1 MILVQSIY
9 LFFSIF
15 YKNNIEKKILFI
27 IMSKDYNV
35 VYSKDLVSLEKEIEM
50 LDNIPEWTTK
60 IKKMKEL
67 KEKITT
73 HRNKLNSFIDIINS
87 GEVKK
92 NKKKK
97 DLSLDELLEQFSE
110 TDDIEEK
117 VKLFNH
123 IQYII
128 KESEM
133 ELFEE

>member
-1 MILVQSIY
+1 M
-9 LFFSIF
+9 
-15 YKNNIEKKILFI
+15 N
-27 IMSKDYNV
+27 KDYNV
-35 VYSKDLVSLEKEIEM
+35 VNNKELVSLEKEIEM

-67 KEKITT
+67 KEKITN
-73 HRNKLNSFIDIINS
+73 HRNKLNSFIEIINS

-97 DLSLDELLEQFSE
+97 DISLDDLLKEFSE
-110 TDDIEEK
+110 TDDIDEK

-128 KESEM
+128 KETEM

>member
-1 MILVQSIY
+1 MQR
-9 LFFSIF
+9 
-15 YKNNIEKKILFI
+15 
-27 IMSKDYNV
+27 
-35 VYSKDLVSLEKEIEM
+35 
-50 LDNIPEWTTK
+50 
-60 IKKMKEL
+60 L
-67 KEKITT
+67 KEQITT
-73 HRNKLNSFIDIINS
+73 YRNKLNSFIDIINS

>member
-1 MILVQSIY
+1 
-9 LFFSIF
+9 
-15 YKNNIEKKILFI
+15 
-27 IMSKDYNV
+27 MSKDYNV
-35 VYSKDLVSLEKEIEM
+35 VYNNGLVSLEKEIES
-50 LDNIPEWTTK
+50 LDNIPEWATK

-67 KEKITT
+67 KETIITY
-73 HRNKLNSFIDIINS
+73 RNKLNSFIDTINS

-97 DLSLDELLEQFSE
+97 NISLDELLKEFSE

-128 KESEM
+128 KETEH
-133 ELFEE
+133 ELFQDA

>member
-1 MILVQSIY
+1 
-9 LFFSIF
+9 
-15 YKNNIEKKILFI
+15 
-27 IMSKDYNV
+27 MSKDYNV
-35 VYSKDLVSLEKEIEM
+35 VYNNGLVSLEKEIES

-60 IKKMKEL
+60 LKKMKEL
-67 KEKITT
+67 KETITT
-73 HRNKLNSFIDIINS
+73 YRNKLNSFIDIINS

-97 DLSLDELLEQFSE
+97 NISLDELLKEFSE

-128 KESEM
+128 KETEHD
-133 ELFEE
+133 LFQDA

>member
-1 MILVQSIY
+1 
-9 LFFSIF
+9 
-15 YKNNIEKKILFI
+15 
-27 IMSKDYNV
+27 MSKDYNV
-35 VYSKDLVSLEKEIEM
+35 VYNNGLVSLEKEIES
-50 LDNIPEWTTK
+50 LDNIPEWATK

-67 KEKITT
+67 KETIITY
-73 HRNKLNSFIDIINS
+73 RNKLNSFIVTINS

-97 DLSLDELLEQFSE
+97 NISLDELLKEFSE

-128 KESEM
+128 KETEH
-133 ELFEE
+133 ELFQDA

>member
-1 MILVQSIY
+1 
-9 LFFSIF
+9 
-15 YKNNIEKKILFI
+15 
-27 IMSKDYNV
+27 MSKDYNV
-35 VYSKDLVSLEKEIEM
+35 VYNNGLVSLEKEIES
-50 LDNIPEWTTK
+50 LDNIPEWATK

-67 KEKITT
+67 KETITT
-73 HRNKLNSFIDIINS
+73 YRNKLNSFIDTINS

-97 DLSLDELLEQFSE
+97 NISLDELLKDFSE

-128 KESEM
+128 KETEYD
-133 ELFEE
+133 LFQDA

>member
-1 MILVQSIY
+1 
-9 LFFSIF
+9 
-15 YKNNIEKKILFI
+15 
-27 IMSKDYNV
+27 MSKDYNV

-67 KEKITT
+67 KEQITT

>member
-1 MILVQSIY
+1 MFIN
-9 LFFSIF
+9 IF
-15 YKNNIEKKILFI
+15 VFIYKNNIEKKILFI

>member
-1 MILVQSIY
+1 
-9 LFFSIF
+9 
-15 YKNNIEKKILFI
+15 
-27 IMSKDYNV
+27 MSKDYNV
-35 VYSKDLVSLEKEIEM
+35 VYNNGLVSLEKEIES
-50 LDNIPEWTTK
+50 LDNIPEWVTK

-67 KEKITT
+67 KETITT
-73 HRNKLNSFIDIINS
+73 YRNKLNSFIDIINS

-97 DLSLDELLEQFSE
+97 NISLDELLKDFSE

-128 KESEM
+128 KETEYD
-133 ELFEE
+133 LFQDA